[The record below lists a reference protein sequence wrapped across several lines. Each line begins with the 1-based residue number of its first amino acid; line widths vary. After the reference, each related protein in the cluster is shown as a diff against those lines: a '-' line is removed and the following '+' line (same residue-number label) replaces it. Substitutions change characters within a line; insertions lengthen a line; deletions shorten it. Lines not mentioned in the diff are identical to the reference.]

1 MNNIDRYEQAITA
14 FLRRWSLPL
23 LRVSLGIVY
32 VWFGALKIA
41 GASPVLGLI
50 QNLYSSYPEPL
61 FCVIIGIWEL
71 LVGLGFLSG
80 KFLRTTIVL
89 MLAQMG
95 GVMSGLFMRPDLFF
109 QDANPL
115 LLTYDGEFLIKNL
128 VLIAASLVIAAY
140 CLKPRAARGAGAVP
154 GVK

>member
-1 MNNIDRYEQAITA
+1 MKNVDQYEQSIVA

-23 LRVSLGIVY
+23 LRISLGIVY

-41 GASPVLGLI
+41 EASPVLGLI
-50 QNLYSSYPEPL
+50 RNLYPSYPEPML
-61 FCVIIGIWEL
+61 CTLIGFWEVL
-71 LVGLGFLSG
+71 IGLGFLSG

-89 MLAQMG
+89 MLVQMG
-95 GVMSGLFMRPDLFF
+95 GVMSGLVMRPDLFF
-109 QDANPL
+109 QNSNPL

-128 VLIAASLVIAAY
+128 VLISASLVVAGY
-140 CLKPRAARGAGAVP
+140 CLKPRALRGAEAVP